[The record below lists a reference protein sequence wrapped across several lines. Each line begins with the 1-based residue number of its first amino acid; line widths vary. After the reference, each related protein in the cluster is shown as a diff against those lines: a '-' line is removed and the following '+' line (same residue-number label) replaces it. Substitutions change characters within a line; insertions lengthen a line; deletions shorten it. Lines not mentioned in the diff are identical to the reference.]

1 MAITTLSQYK
11 LIKGITGTAQDAQIE
26 ALIPLVESDYLNI
39 RNRPF
44 DTGVTIK
51 VTTGATVSGDL
62 EFTAAGSTVLVAV
75 DAGDSVPVV
84 AYKIGYILGG
94 FVQNAYRLSGYVIGA
109 YTPFVRVVGDTV
121 TIETVYDYTLNAGA
135 TGVTVTIS
143 TVGNLYPE
151 GSEMVAI
158 NMVHWMLSG
167 GGQSA
172 GVASE
177 SLGKYSVSYDTGQ
190 SAGGYPKSITGAI
203 KRYVTYK

>member
-1 MAITTLSQYK
+1 MPITTLSQYK

-26 ALIPLVESDYLNI
+26 ALILLVESDYLNI

-44 DTGVTIK
+44 DTGITIK
-51 VTTGATVSGDL
+51 VTAGATVTGDL
-62 EFTAAGSTVLVAV
+62 EFTYAGSTVLIAV
-75 DAGDSVPVV
+75 EAGDTTPVV
-84 AYKIGYILGG
+84 AHRIGLVLGG
-94 FVQNAYRLSGYVIGA
+94 H
-109 YTPFVRVVGDTV
+109 VGDTV

-135 TGVTVTIS
+135 TGVTATIS

-158 NMVHWMLSG
+158 NMMHWMLSG

-177 SLGKYSVSYDTGQ
+177 SLGKYRVSYDTGQ

-203 KRYVTYK
+203 KRYVSYK